1 MKLSVKIFFGI
12 CIPSIIAILIV
23 SMILINKNNETVLET
38 ETQRSIL
45 DLQSIEDE
53 IIDATNRNIEIEDF
67 IKIISDY
74 YKEKNIYLFYYQN
87 NEISYKTT
95 DVISLNN
102 KEILNVEDNKYKT
115 LIENKN
121 NNYYIFI
128 SAKLDNGNVL
138 VYAKNVNSIYEI
150 RDSLMRMCIYSIIIA
165 MLIIAII
172 AFIISKTITKP
183 MVEMQKEMVKLSKG
197 NYDINLKENNSELGK
212 LSKNF
217 NKMSKEIKNRND
229 ELLDLINS
237 KQIFIDNLAHEMN
250 TPLTSILG
258 YSELLEKANLN
269 EEQKSKYLQ
278 YIQQETKRILDM
290 YKKLLMLSYK
300 KNADFEK
307 SDIYMEKVFD
317 EIKDTLSNRLSQN
330 SIELIINNQLRY
342 LYSDETLIIM
352 CVSNLI
358 KNAINVSNPGSKI
371 IVNAFEMNNKKY
383 IQVVDQG
390 PGISEE
396 NIKKITEPFYR
407 ADKVRSRKNG
417 GAGLGLSICKS
428 IMEMH
433 GGDIKIESD
442 LGKGSIFILEF
453 PNN

>member
-1 MKLSVKIFFGI
+1 MKLSVKIFLGI

-23 SMILINKNNETVLET
+23 SIILINKNTETVTET

-45 DLQSIEDE
+45 DFQSIQNE
-53 IIDATNRNIEIEDF
+53 IVEGTNKNIKVEDF
-67 IKIISDY
+67 IKIISEY
-74 YKEKNIYLFYYQN
+74 YKDKNIYLFYYEN
-87 NEISYKTT
+87 VEMIYKTT
-95 DVISLNN
+95 DAFILNN
-102 KEILNVEDNKYKT
+102 KDILNVDDNKYKT
-115 LIENKN
+115 IIENTN
-121 NNYYIFI
+121 NNYYMYI
-128 SAKLDNGNVL
+128 SVKLDNGNVL

-150 RDSLMRMCIYSIIIA
+150 RNSLMTMCIYLIIIA
-165 MLIIAII
+165 MFVI
-172 AFIISKTITKP
+172 AFIAYIISKTITKP
-183 MVEMQKEMVKLSKG
+183 MVEIQKEMVKLSKG
-197 NYDINLKENNSELGK
+197 NYDIHLKENNSELGK

-258 YSELLEKANLN
+258 YSELLEKANLT

-307 SDIYMEKVFD
+307 NNIDMQKVFN
-317 EIKDTLSNRLSQN
+317 EIKDTLANRLSKN
-330 SIELIINNQLRY
+330 NIELILNNQLSY
-342 LYSDETLIIM
+342 LQGDETLIIM
-352 CVSNLI
+352 CISNLI
-358 KNAINVSNPGSKI
+358 KNAINVSNPESKI
-371 IVNAFEMNNKKY
+371 MVNAFEMNSKKY

-396 NIKKITEPFYR
+396 NIKKILEPFYR
-407 ADKVRSRKNG
+407 VDKVRSRKNG

-433 GGDIKIESD
+433 GGDIKIKSD
-442 LGKGSIFILEF
+442 IGKGSIFILEF
-453 PNN
+453 PDN

>member
-53 IIDATNRNIEIEDF
+53 IVDATSKNVAIEDF
-67 IKIISDY
+67 IQIIANY
-74 YKEKNIYLFYYQN
+74 YKEKNIYLFYYEN
-87 NEISYKTT
+87 TEVIYKTT
-95 DVISLNN
+95 DALILNN

-150 RDSLMRMCIYSIIIA
+150 RASLMRMCIYSIIIA
-165 MLIIAII
+165 MIVIAII
-172 AFIISKTITKP
+172 AFIVSKTITKP
-183 MVEMQKEMVKLSKG
+183 IVEMQKEMVKLSKG
-197 NYDINLKENNSELGK
+197 NYDIYLKENNSELGK

-229 ELLDLINS
+229 ELLDVINS

-269 EEQKSKYLQ
+269 EEQKSKYLK

-307 SDIYMEKVFD
+307 SKIDMEKVFD
-317 EIKDTLSNRLSQN
+317 EIKDTLKNKLSQN
-330 SIELIINNQLRY
+330 NIELILNNQLKT
-342 LYSDETLIIM
+342 LLADETLIIM
-352 CVSNLI
+352 CLSNLI
-358 KNAINVSNPGSKI
+358 KNAINVSNPESKI
-371 IVNAFEMNNKKY
+371 IVNAFKMNNKKY

-396 NIKKITEPFYR
+396 NIKKVLEPFYR
-407 ADKVRSRKNG
+407 VDKVRSRKNG

-433 GGDIKIESD
+433 GGEIKIESD

>member
-23 SMILINKNNETVLET
+23 SMILINKNNETVLEV

-53 IIDATNRNIEIEDF
+53 IVDATYKNIEIKDF
-67 IKIISDY
+67 IRILSDY
-74 YKEKNIYLFYYQN
+74 YKEKNIFLFYYEDS
-87 NEISYKTT
+87 EISYKTT
-95 DVISLNN
+95 DAIVLNN
-102 KEILNVEDNKYKT
+102 KEILNVEANKYKT
-115 LIENKN
+115 IIENKD

-138 VYAKNVNSIYEI
+138 VYARNVNSIYEI
-150 RDSLMRMCIYSIIIA
+150 RDSIMTICIYSIIIA
-165 MLIIAII
+165 ILVIAII

-197 NYDINLKENNSELGK
+197 NYDIHLKENNSELGK

-229 ELLDLINS
+229 ELLELINS

-258 YSELLEKANLN
+258 YSELLEKANLT
-269 EEQKSKYLQ
+269 EEQRSKYLQ

-307 SDIYMEKVFD
+307 SNIDMEKVFN
-317 EIKDTLSNRLSQN
+317 EINDTLSNRLSQN
-330 SIELIINNQLRY
+330 NIELLVNNQLRY
-342 LYSDETLIIM
+342 LYGDETLIIM
-352 CVSNLI
+352 CISNLI
-358 KNAINVSNPGSKI
+358 KNAINVSSKYSKI
-371 IVNAFEMNNKKY
+371 IINAFEMNNKKY
-383 IQVVDQG
+383 VQVVDQG

-407 ADKVRSRKNG
+407 VDKVRSRKNG

-442 LGKGSIFILEF
+442 IGKGSIFILEF

>member
-23 SMILINKNNETVLET
+23 SIILINKNTETVTET

-45 DLQSIEDE
+45 DFQSIQNE
-53 IIDATNRNIEIEDF
+53 IVEATNKNIKVEDF
-67 IKIISDY
+67 IKIISEY
-74 YKEKNIYLFYYQN
+74 YKDKNIYLFYYEN
-87 NEISYKTT
+87 VEMIYKTT
-95 DVISLNN
+95 DAFILNN
-102 KEILNVEDNKYKT
+102 KDILNVEDNKYKT
-115 LIENKN
+115 IIENTN
-121 NNYYIFI
+121 NNYYMYI
-128 SAKLDNGNVL
+128 SVKLDNGNVL

-150 RDSLMRMCIYSIIIA
+150 RNSLMTMCIYLIIIA
-165 MLIIAII
+165 MFVI
-172 AFIISKTITKP
+172 AFIAYIISKTITKP
-183 MVEMQKEMVKLSKG
+183 MVEIQKEMVKLSKG
-197 NYDINLKENNSELGK
+197 NYDIHLKENNSELGK

-258 YSELLEKANLN
+258 YSELLEKANLT

-307 SDIYMEKVFD
+307 NNIDMQKVFN
-317 EIKDTLSNRLSQN
+317 EIKDTLENRLSKN
-330 SIELIINNQLRY
+330 NIELILNNQLSY
-342 LYSDETLIIM
+342 LQGDETLIIM
-352 CVSNLI
+352 CISNLI
-358 KNAINVSNPGSKI
+358 KNAINVSNPESKI
-371 IVNAFEMNNKKY
+371 MVNAFEMNSKKY

-396 NIKKITEPFYR
+396 NIKKILEPFYR
-407 ADKVRSRKNG
+407 VDKVRSRKNG
-417 GAGLGLSICKS
+417 GVGLGLSICKS

-433 GGDIKIESD
+433 GGDIKIKSD
-442 LGKGSIFILEF
+442 IGKGSIFILEF
-453 PNN
+453 PDN